1 MYVNKHAHTHFYIYT
16 CVYISLPSFFF
27 LGGGLKQLVLGTR
40 NHKAPFHFQSV
51 SFLFLFIC

>member
-1 MYVNKHAHTHFYIYT
+1 MYVNKHTHTHLYIYV
-16 CVYISLPSFFF
+16 CIFLFAFFF
-27 LGGGLKQLVLGTR
+27 FGGGLKQLVLGTR